1 MPLPLRPA
9 RLFVLFTYLAL
20 SAVPF
25 VPLLLGRPVERPLQL
40 LGIEAAAWMALWAL
54 CKRPAYFHWLLL
66 PAFLA
71 LPFDLYLLVFFDQQ
85 LTAHHLGILAESSP
99 GEALEFMG
107 NKVWGMLAILVAAT
121 AWWVLSFVAARGDAT
136 LAWRGRTRWLVLGL
150 SGVVAALAAYGYEFG
165 VAGSR
170 PDESTGWGVPVK
182 GAHHLG
188 WRVPPPLPEAVM
200 IAEGVIRPQ
209 ARPFGLLAEAAEYY
223 KERSYVAGWAASAAG
238 FRFQARQA
246 QAAPA
251 PETIVL
257 VVGESSRYDR
267 WRLNGY
273 ARDTTPLLSEE
284 TNLVVL
290 SDVVTPVAATR
301 QSVPLLSTRKPALDS
316 LKAGFNEKSFLSAY
330 KEAGFRTWWLS
341 NQLTY
346 GTHDSPITAI
356 AQEADEVKHLNPG
369 GYSGHSSF
377 DEVLLEPLRRA
388 LANPARKQLVVLH
401 TLGSHWNYG
410 RRYPPRFERWQPSL
424 SGIAQPDLTDASL
437 HPLASNSYDNSVLYT
452 DWFLAQVIGQ
462 LKQLGHSAALVYV
475 SDHGEVLRSESCRQ
489 FLHGQGTRS
498 EFHVPALVWHSDQY
512 QARYPEKVAQLQ
524 RHRNARIGTPDFF
537 HTVLDLADIRY
548 PGEQRAWSFAYAG
561 FTPRTRMVSVRGA
574 WLDYDAAGTAGAC
587 QGLVMPA
594 REKPPAAAKKTG

>member
-9 RLFVLFTYLAL
+9 HLFVLFTYLVL

-25 VPLLLGRPVERPLQL
+25 VPLLLGMPMARPWQL
-40 LGIEAAAWMALWAL
+40 LGMEVAAWMALWAVFQ
-54 CKRPAYFHWLLL
+54 RPAYFHWLLL

-71 LPFDLYLLVFFDQQ
+71 LPFEVYLQAFFDQE

-99 GEALEFMG
+99 GEALEFIG
-107 NKVWGMLAILVAAT
+107 NKAWAVLATLVAVT
-121 AWWVLSFVAARGDAT
+121 AWWVGDT
-136 LAWRGRTRWLVLGL
+136 LAWRGRSRWLVLGL
-150 SGVVAALAAYGYEFG
+150 VGVLAALAAYGYEFG

-170 PDESTGWGVPVK
+170 PDKSTGWGAPVK

-188 WRVPPPLPEAVM
+188 WHGLPPLPEAVM
-200 IAEGVIRPQ
+200 MAEGAMRPQ
-209 ARPFGLLAEAAEYY
+209 MRPFGLLAHAAEYY
-223 KERSYVAGWAASAAG
+223 KERSFVAGLSASAAA

-257 VVGESSRYDR
+257 VLGESSRFDR

-273 ARDTTPLLSEE
+273 ARDTTPLLAQEP
-284 TNLVVL
+284 NLVVL

-301 QSVPLLSTRKPALDS
+301 RSVPLLSTRKPALDG
-316 LKAGFNEKSFLSAY
+316 LTEGFNEKSFLSAY

-369 GYSGHSSF
+369 GYSGQSSF
-377 DEVLLEPLRRA
+377 DEVLLAPLRRA
-388 LANPARKQLVVLH
+388 LASPAPKQLMVLH

-410 RRYPPRFERWQPSL
+410 RRYPPRFEHWQPSL

-437 HPLASNSYDNSVLYT
+437 HALASNSYDNSVLYT
-452 DWFLAQVIGQ
+452 DWFLAQVIGE
-462 LKQLGHSAALVYV
+462 LKQSGRSAALVYV

-498 EFHVPALVWHSDQY
+498 EFHVPALVWHSDRY
-512 QARYPEKVAQLQ
+512 QAIYPEKVAQLRRN
-524 RHRNARIGTPDFF
+524 RHARIGTPDFF
-537 HTVLDLADIRY
+537 HTMLDLADIRY
-548 PGEQRAWSFAYAG
+548 PGEQRAWSFAHAG
-561 FTPRTRMVSVRGA
+561 FTPRTRMVSVRGS
-574 WLDYDAAGTAGAC
+574 WLDYDAASTSGAC
-587 QGLVMPA
+587 QGLVKPT
-594 REKPPAAAKKTG
+594 REKPPVTPKKTG